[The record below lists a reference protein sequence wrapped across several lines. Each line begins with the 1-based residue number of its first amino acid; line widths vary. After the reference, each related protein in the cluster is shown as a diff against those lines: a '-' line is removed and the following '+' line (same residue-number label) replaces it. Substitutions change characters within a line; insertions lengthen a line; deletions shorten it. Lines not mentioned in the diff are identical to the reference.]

1 MSTYIQK
8 KSKRR
13 LYVILGVIALLALA
27 AAIKA
32 RSKPKGEEVQIEAA
46 QRRVIREMVTASGKI
61 FPVTEVKISP
71 DVSGEIVE
79 LYVKEG
85 DSVRA
90 GQVLAKIRPDEY
102 MSLVEQG
109 EAALSTARSQREIS
123 SANVA
128 SAGAQIDQLKAEKA
142 RVAAQLEAARA
153 AHQRNEK
160 LKAEGVVSQAEYEA
174 TLSNLRS
181 LESGLKAAEA
191 SLAAAE
197 NALKNSRENVRVSEF
212 NINSAQAR
220 LRELRANLQKTSLIA
235 PVSGVVSRLNVK
247 KGERVVGT
255 LQMAGTEMMRIT
267 NLNAMEVQVDVSEN
281 DILKVKIGDETDI
294 EVDAYLGQT
303 FKGRVSEIPISA
315 SNIGGTGAAAA
326 AALSN
331 DQVANFSVKI
341 LIAPESYAELT
352 RQKGRFPFLPGMS
365 ASVSI
370 YTQTAENALSVPLA
384 SVTVRDDDNKSDSL
398 RVRKDERLQEV
409 VFIAKDDNKVEIRK
423 VQIGIQDNEY
433 IQILSGLSEGEKVVS
448 GPYSAI
454 SRTLKDGAAIRIKP
468 REKSSEKN

>member
-1 MSTYIQK
+1 MSTRIQK
-8 KSKRR
+8 KSNRR
-13 LYVILGVIALLALA
+13 LYIVLGVIALLIVASI
-27 AAIKA
+27 IKA
-32 RSKPKGEEVQIEAA
+32 RSKPKGESVQVEEVQ
-46 QRRVIREMVTASGKI
+46 RRTIRETVTASGKI

-85 DSVRA
+85 DTVRA

-109 EAALSTARSQREIS
+109 EAALNTARSQREIS
-123 SANVA
+123 SANVLSA
-128 SAGAQIDQLKAEKA
+128 SAQIDQLKAEKA

-174 TLSNLRS
+174 TLSNLRA

-235 PVSGVVSRLNVK
+235 PVNGIVSRLNVK

-315 SNIGGTGAAAA
+315 SNIGGVGAAAA
-326 AALSN
+326 SLSN

-341 LIAPESYAELT
+341 LINPDSYADLVQ
-352 RQKGRFPFLPGMS
+352 QKGRSPFLPGMS

-370 YTQTAENALSVPLA
+370 YTQTADQVLSVPLA
-384 SVTVRDDDNKSDSL
+384 SVTVRDEDNKSDSL
-398 RVRKDERLQEV
+398 RVRKNERLQEI
-409 VFIAKDDNKVEIRK
+409 VFVAKDDNKVEARK
-423 VQIGIQDNEY
+423 VQIGIQDNEF
-433 IQILSGLSEGEKVVS
+433 IQILSGLTEGEKVVS

-454 SRTLKDGAAIRIKP
+454 ARTLKDGAAIRVKP
-468 REKSSEKN
+468 REQ

>member
-1 MSTYIQK
+1 MYI
-8 KSKRR
+8 
-13 LYVILGVIALLALA
+13 ILGVIALLALA

-32 RSKPKGEEVQIEAA
+32 RSKPRGEEVQVEAA
-46 QRRVIREMVTASGKI
+46 QRRVIRETVTASGKI

-102 MSLVEQG
+102 ISLVEQG

-123 SANVA
+123 SANVSSA
-128 SAGAQIDQLKAEKA
+128 SAQIDQLKAEKA

-315 SNIGGTGAAAA
+315 SNIGGVGVAAAT
-326 AALSN
+326 LSN

-398 RVRKDERLQEV
+398 RVRKDERLQEI
-409 VFIAKDDNKVEIRK
+409 VFVAKDDNKVEIRK

-433 IQILSGLSEGEKVVS
+433 IQILSGLNEGEKVVS

-454 SRTLKDGAAIRIKP
+454 SRTLKDGAAIRLKP
-468 REKSSEKN
+468 REKSGDKN

>member
-1 MSTYIQK
+1 MSTRIQK
-8 KSKRR
+8 KGNRR
-13 LYVILGVIALLALA
+13 LYIVLGVIALLIVASI
-27 AAIKA
+27 IKA
-32 RSKPKGEEVQIEAA
+32 RSKPKGESVQVEEVQ
-46 QRRVIREMVTASGKI
+46 RRTIRETVTASGKI

-85 DSVRA
+85 DTVRA

-109 EAALSTARSQREIS
+109 EAALNTARSQREIS

-128 SAGAQIDQLKAEKA
+128 SASAQIDQLKAEKA
-142 RVAAQLEAARA
+142 RVVAQLEAARA

-174 TLSNLRS
+174 TLSNLRA

-235 PVSGVVSRLNVK
+235 PVNGIVSRLNVK

-281 DILKVKIGDETDI
+281 DILKVKIGDATDI

-315 SNIGGTGAAAA
+315 SNIGGIGAAAA
-326 AALSN
+326 SLSN

-341 LIAPESYAELT
+341 LINPDSYADLV
-352 RQKGRFPFLPGMS
+352 RQKGRSPFLPGMS

-370 YTQTAENALSVPLA
+370 YTQMVDQALSVPLA
-384 SVTVRDDDNKSDSL
+384 SVTVRDEDNKSDSL
-398 RVRKDERLQEV
+398 RVRKNERLQEI
-409 VFIAKDDNKVEIRK
+409 VFVAKDDNKVEARK
-423 VQIGIQDNEY
+423 VQIGIQDNEF
-433 IQILSGLSEGEKVVS
+433 IQILSGVSEGEKVVS

-454 SRTLKDGAAIRIKP
+454 ARTLKDGAPIRVKP
-468 REKSSEKN
+468 REQ

>member
-1 MSTYIQK
+1 MSTHNQK

-13 LYVILGVIALLALA
+13 LYIILGVIVLLALA

-32 RSKPKGEEVQIEAA
+32 RSKPRGEEVQVEAA
-46 QRRVIREMVTASGKI
+46 QRRVIRETVTASGKI

-123 SANVA
+123 SANVSSA
-128 SAGAQIDQLKAEKA
+128 SAQIDQLKAEKA

-181 LESGLKAAEA
+181 LENGLKAAEA

-303 FKGRVSEIPISA
+303 FKGRVSEIPVSA
-315 SNIGGTGAAAA
+315 SNIGGVGVAAAT
-326 AALSN
+326 LSN

-398 RVRKDERLQEV
+398 RVRKDERLQEI
-409 VFIAKDDNKVEIRK
+409 VFVAKDDNKVEIRK

-433 IQILSGLSEGEKVVS
+433 IQILSGLNEGENVVS

-468 REKSSEKN
+468 REKSGDKN